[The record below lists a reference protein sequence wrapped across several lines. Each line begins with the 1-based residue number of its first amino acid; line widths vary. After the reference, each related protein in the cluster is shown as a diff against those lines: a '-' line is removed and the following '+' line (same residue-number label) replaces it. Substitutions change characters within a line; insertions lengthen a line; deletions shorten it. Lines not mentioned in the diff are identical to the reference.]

1 MKRLVYG
8 VVATSALVLVT
19 GGLSVACE
27 QHAKSA
33 ALQTPAAATTQA
45 AYQGSWVVAQQDGDK
60 SSSEENKEKSEDS
73 K

>member
-8 VVATSALVLVT
+8 VVAVSALDLGT
-19 GGLSVACE
+19 GGLGVACE

-45 AYQGSWVVAQQDGDK
+45 TYQGSWVVAQQDGDK
-60 SSSEENKEKSEDS
+60 SGDDTKEKSEDS

>member
-8 VVATSALVLVT
+8 VVAASALVLAT

-33 ALQTPAAATTQA
+33 ALANPAAAAQA
-45 AYQGSWVVAQQDGDK
+45 SYQGSWVVAQQDGDK
-60 SSSEENKEKSEDS
+60 GTSGEESKEKSEDS